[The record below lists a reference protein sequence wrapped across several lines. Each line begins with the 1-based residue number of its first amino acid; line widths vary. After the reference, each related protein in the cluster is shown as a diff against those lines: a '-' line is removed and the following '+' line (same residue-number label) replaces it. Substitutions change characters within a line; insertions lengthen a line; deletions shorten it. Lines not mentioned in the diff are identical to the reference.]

1 MIATVSLI
9 NICHHIQFQK
19 LFLLM
24 RAFKICSFNNIQIC
38 NTVLLTIVTMLY
50 ITFLAFPGGTSGKE
64 PACQRRRRKRHRFD
78 PWVRKIPWRKASHGQ
93 RSLVGYSPWGHK
105 EGPHVPM
112 SMRTR
117 LKWLTTHAC
126 ILYPY
131 DLFFTAH
138 GLPLPPCPRCTPDL
152 CSGNQSVLCIC
163 ELFFSLLYCLFCF

>member
-1 MIATVSLI
+1 MITASCVHYHESAFVAYCEMIATVSLI

-78 PWVRKIPWRKASHGQ
+78 PWVRKIPWRKAWQPSPVFLSRESHGQ
-93 RSLVGYSPWGHK
+93 RSLAGHSPWGHR
-105 EGPHVPM
+105 ESDMTEV
-112 SMRTR
+112 TE
-117 LKWLTTHAC
+117 HAR
-126 ILYPY
+126 IFL
-131 DLFFTAH
+131 L
-138 GLPLPPCPRCTPDL
+138 GLQ
-152 CSGNQSVLCIC
+152 G
-163 ELFFSLLYCLFCF
+163 